1 MTAAKSKVLSKV
13 ISLSFLLLGI
23 FLLAQTIWPQVSFSV
38 KEMKLTGK
46 SQPLTAPQ
54 VLPTQIPGVSIQP
67 TADNFPL
74 IVSTTKRDTP
84 APYPYFNL
92 TMPSINLHDEV
103 VYVDSNDLT
112 QGLIHLPAAPL
123 PGEKGNVF
131 ISGHSALPIF
141 SKAKKA
147 LFANLSNAK
156 LGDQMVISALGTNF
170 VYKVVDIKV
179 VAPEDISV
187 INPPDA
193 TGRYISLMTCVP
205 PGFNTKRLVV
215 VGKLI

>member
-1 MTAAKSKVLSKV
+1 MTSAASKILSKS
-13 ISLSFLLLGI
+13 ISALFLLLGV
-23 FLLAQTIWPQVSFSV
+23 FLLVQTAWPQISFSLKELTLTGNSQSLAAPQVS
-38 KEMKLTGK
+38 
-46 SQPLTAPQ
+46 
-54 VLPTQIPGVSIQP
+54 PTQIGVSVQP
-67 TADNFPL
+67 TVDNFPL
-74 IVSTTKRDTP
+74 IVSSNKRDTS

-92 TMPSINLHDEV
+92 TMPSINLHDEI
-103 VYVDSNDLT
+103 VYVDSNDLM

-147 LFANLSNAK
+147 LFANLSSAK
-156 LGDQMVISALGTNF
+156 IGDQLVISAMGTNF

-193 TGRYISLMTCVP
+193 TGRYITLMTCVP